1 MSFRKDESN
10 GSTNPDDDNNIKRT
24 QLKIQFHATTKEDL
38 ENIESYVNKLKTI
51 ANSLAEINSPISDS
65 DMVLQLLAGLPI
77 QYLPIKNTISSKWP
91 LPNFEDAC
99 SLVYMQEDI
108 LLKDEEKQSS
118 SFISG
123 ENFDAAVNAIGS
135 LSTVVGAVGVV
146 ASAGWKIWQAIARK

>member
-24 QLKIQFHATTKEDL
+24 QLKIQFHTTTKEDL

-108 LLKDEEKQSS
+108 LLKVKNR
-118 SFISG
+118 F
-123 ENFDAAVNAIGS
+123 
-135 LSTVVGAVGVV
+135 
-146 ASAGWKIWQAIARK
+146 KI

>member
-10 GSTNPDDDNNIKRT
+10 GSTNPHDDNNINPT
-24 QLKIQFHATTKEDL
+24 QLKIQFHSTRKEDL
-38 ENIESYVNKLKTI
+38 ENIESYVNKLKSI

-108 LLKDEEKQSS
+108 LLKEEKEQSS